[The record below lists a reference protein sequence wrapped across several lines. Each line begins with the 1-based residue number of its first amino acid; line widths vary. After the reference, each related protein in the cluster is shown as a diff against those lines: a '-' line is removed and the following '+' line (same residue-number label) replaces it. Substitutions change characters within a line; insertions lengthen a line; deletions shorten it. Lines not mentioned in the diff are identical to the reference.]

1 MVDES
6 ARGVRFQHPSGVQDW
21 PPGGDVMQ
29 REGDERQRRGLKPNT
44 TCSLKKARRL
54 RGCCTWVQAGS
65 GRATLATADAHL
77 GTTDVLYLSK
87 CDPD

>member
-1 MVDES
+1 MERVD
-6 ARGVRFQHPSGVQDW
+6 
-21 PPGGDVMQ
+21 GGRTQ
-29 REGDERQRRGLKPNT
+29 REGDERQRRERMPNT

-65 GRATLATADAHL
+65 GRAILAIADAHV
-77 GTTDVLYLSK
+77 GTSDVLYLSK

>member
-1 MVDES
+1 M
-6 ARGVRFQHPSGVQDW
+6 AREAALSRPFGFAFSLADTD
-21 PPGGDVMQ
+21 GGQLD
-29 REGDERQRRGLKPNT
+29 GDERRRRELKPNT

-65 GRATLATADAHL
+65 GRATLATADAHV
-77 GTTDVLYLSK
+77 GTSDVLYLSK